1 MDRCQAVVQVLC
13 ALLGNTSIVGR
24 VPKGEAAASL
34 IEAAYELVDG
44 VEDGAYDRVE
54 DFSGDEPEDAAE
66 PETEAEDANE
76 PEATEPDVT
85 DQPAE

>member
-34 IEAAYELVDG
+34 IEAAYALVDG

-66 PETEAEDANE
+66 PETGAEDANE